1 MAALQ
6 PVQLYVSDYANSN
19 PGQNTVLCND
29 AVASVDLYHVTS
41 YYIHT
46 SLQHIFLL
54 FVDANVCSII

>member
-29 AVASVDLYHVTS
+29 AVASVDLYLVTS
-41 YYIHT
+41 YYIYIYELT
-46 SLQHIFLL
+46 TYVSTIPRR
-54 FVDANVCSII
+54 

>member
-29 AVASVDLYHVTS
+29 AVASVDLYQVTS
-41 YYIHT
+41 YSYIYIRAYN
-46 SLQHIFLL
+46 IF
-54 FVDANVCSII
+54 FYYS

>member
-6 PVQLYVSDYANSN
+6 SVQLYVSDYANIN

-41 YYIHT
+41 YYIYIRAYY
-46 SLQHIFLL
+46 IF
-54 FVDANVCSII
+54 FYYS